1 MLGEIFKALFITS
14 LAGSALAA
22 VIAFTKPITKKV
34 FGYAWHYYIWLCVL
48 FVMILPMRFN
58 VKAPITPSI
67 STQTV
72 QTEQAVIDE
81 QPEIAENI
89 VQADTAQKPQV
100 LQKATAIWDR
110 IMYNRMNILAYL
122 WLAGMAVLLLIYIIG
137 YIRLIHKIHK
147 NSAVVSCP
155 ELTNFTDKRVTV
167 RVWENTSTP
176 FMVGIFKPTLV
187 LPDGELS
194 EEQLDNIIRHE
205 MTHFKRHDILY
216 KWFAELVKCIHWFN
230 PIVWYVSK
238 QIATECEIS
247 CDMAVTKNMSDSEEM
262 SYINTIL
269 SLLPTG
275 KSNRLSLTTQ
285 MASGKKI
292 LKRRFTMIKNKKTT
306 SRFMSVLSAVIAV
319 IMLSTTVFASGVLSD
334 MATDDYTIE
343 ILNNGEKIEL
353 TNKPFI
359 ENGEVYVPLREL
371 FEKVGVMEHPESK
384 IEWDNGKIDLCIAF
398 YADAVVT
405 SEHQSLNNGQG
416 VDSVTFIFN
425 YGIEIGKS
433 SILGNTAPN
442 LAGQD
447 ISREVAMG
455 SAPILKGS
463 NTYIPYSY
471 VRRILGTQ
479 KWNIGYAV
487 YDKNGN
493 QIDDIAGIEFVS
505 PNTFKTSKYDNTTP
519 EYTIDQFFYSFGTGD
534 FENMKRYCT
543 QNCTNTFFKDDAV
556 FGMKKANLT
565 EMDINPL
572 EYAKSSNG
580 FNVFVSVN
588 MTPSEESVFDPSETS
603 TSFYVILQRQTDGR
617 YLIDEFA
624 TGL

>member
-1 MLGEIFKALFITS
+1 
-14 LAGSALAA
+14 
-22 VIAFTKPITKKV
+22 
-34 FGYAWHYYIWLCVL
+34 
-48 FVMILPMRFN
+48 
-58 VKAPITPSI
+58 
-67 STQTV
+67 
-72 QTEQAVIDE
+72 
-81 QPEIAENI
+81 
-89 VQADTAQKPQV
+89 
-100 LQKATAIWDR
+100 
-110 IMYNRMNILAYL
+110 
-122 WLAGMAVLLLIYIIG
+122 
-137 YIRLIHKIHK
+137 
-147 NSAVVSCP
+147 
-155 ELTNFTDKRVTV
+155 
-167 RVWENTSTP
+167 
-176 FMVGIFKPTLV
+176 
-187 LPDGELS
+187 
-194 EEQLDNIIRHE
+194 
-205 MTHFKRHDILY
+205 
-216 KWFAELVKCIHWFN
+216 
-230 PIVWYVSK
+230 
-238 QIATECEIS
+238 
-247 CDMAVTKNMSDSEEM
+247 MAVTKNMSDSEEM

-285 MASGKKI
+285 MASGKKS

>member
-1 MLGEIFKALFITS
+1 
-14 LAGSALAA
+14 
-22 VIAFTKPITKKV
+22 
-34 FGYAWHYYIWLCVL
+34 
-48 FVMILPMRFN
+48 
-58 VKAPITPSI
+58 
-67 STQTV
+67 
-72 QTEQAVIDE
+72 
-81 QPEIAENI
+81 
-89 VQADTAQKPQV
+89 
-100 LQKATAIWDR
+100 
-110 IMYNRMNILAYL
+110 
-122 WLAGMAVLLLIYIIG
+122 
-137 YIRLIHKIHK
+137 
-147 NSAVVSCP
+147 
-155 ELTNFTDKRVTV
+155 
-167 RVWENTSTP
+167 
-176 FMVGIFKPTLV
+176 
-187 LPDGELS
+187 
-194 EEQLDNIIRHE
+194 
-205 MTHFKRHDILY
+205 
-216 KWFAELVKCIHWFN
+216 
-230 PIVWYVSK
+230 
-238 QIATECEIS
+238 
-247 CDMAVTKNMSDSEEM
+247 
-262 SYINTIL
+262 
-269 SLLPTG
+269 
-275 KSNRLSLTTQ
+275 
-285 MASGKKI
+285 
-292 LKRRFTMIKNKKTT
+292 MIKNKKTT
-306 SRFMSVLSAVIAV
+306 SKFMSVLSAVIAV

>member
-1 MLGEIFKALFITS
+1 M
-14 LAGSALAA
+14 
-22 VIAFTKPITKKV
+22 
-34 FGYAWHYYIWLCVL
+34 
-48 FVMILPMRFN
+48 
-58 VKAPITPSI
+58 
-67 STQTV
+67 
-72 QTEQAVIDE
+72 
-81 QPEIAENI
+81 
-89 VQADTAQKPQV
+89 
-100 LQKATAIWDR
+100 
-110 IMYNRMNILAYL
+110 
-122 WLAGMAVLLLIYIIG
+122 
-137 YIRLIHKIHK
+137 
-147 NSAVVSCP
+147 
-155 ELTNFTDKRVTV
+155 
-167 RVWENTSTP
+167 
-176 FMVGIFKPTLV
+176 
-187 LPDGELS
+187 
-194 EEQLDNIIRHE
+194 
-205 MTHFKRHDILY
+205 
-216 KWFAELVKCIHWFN
+216 
-230 PIVWYVSK
+230 
-238 QIATECEIS
+238 
-247 CDMAVTKNMSDSEEM
+247 
-262 SYINTIL
+262 
-269 SLLPTG
+269 
-275 KSNRLSLTTQ
+275 
-285 MASGKKI
+285 
-292 LKRRFTMIKNKKTT
+292 
-306 SRFMSVLSAVIAV
+306 
-319 IMLSTTVFASGVLSD
+319 
-334 MATDDYTIE
+334 
-343 ILNNGEKIEL
+343 
-353 TNKPFI
+353 
-359 ENGEVYVPLREL
+359 
-371 FEKVGVMEHPESK
+371 
-384 IEWDNGKIDLCIAF
+384 
-398 YADAVVT
+398 
-405 SEHQSLNNGQG
+405 
-416 VDSVTFIFN
+416 
-425 YGIEIGKS
+425 
-433 SILGNTAPN
+433 GNTAPN